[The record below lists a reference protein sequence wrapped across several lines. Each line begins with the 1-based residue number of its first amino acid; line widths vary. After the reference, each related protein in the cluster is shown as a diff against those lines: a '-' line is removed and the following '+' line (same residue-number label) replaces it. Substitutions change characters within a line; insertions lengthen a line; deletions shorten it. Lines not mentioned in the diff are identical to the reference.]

1 MFLTSSDKSLNNIV
15 ESIRMMEPNTVTS
28 SATPTNP
35 ILTADGLSSVALVL
49 ARIYDDNSVV
59 FTASAF

>member
-1 MFLTSSDKSLNNIV
+1 MI
-15 ESIRMMEPNTVTS
+15 EPNTVTS